1 MRRTA
6 ILEATKPPRR
16 RLLLPGSRRQNVRP
30 TRNGLGFMRKFGEYV
45 FLEDS
50 RYACQAK
57 SARAL
62 PLGASARPDAAWV
75 LASLWLL
82 LVVVSAPVVILP
94 LRGCGALTHAVFGV
108 VHVIPA
114 VPCADARALRAA
126 R

>member
-6 ILEATKPPRR
+6 ILEATRPPRR

-50 RYACQAK
+50 RYARQAK

-62 PLGASARPDAAWV
+62 PLGASARPGVTRMRLV
-75 LASLWLL
+75 LAPAASRPPPPTPRHSLFPPPPPA
-82 LVVVSAPVVILP
+82 APPSP
-94 LRGCGALTHAVFGV
+94 LS
-108 VHVIPA
+108 
-114 VPCADARALRAA
+114 
-126 R
+126 

>member
-6 ILEATKPPRR
+6 ILEATRPPRR

-50 RYACQAK
+50 RYARQAK

-62 PLGASARPDAAWV
+62 PLGASARPGVTRMRLCFLPSGSRARLTTEKVGFVFPPAPAA
-75 LASLWLL
+75 SFCFFFFC
-82 LVVVSAPVVILP
+82 
-94 LRGCGALTHAVFGV
+94 GCL
-108 VHVIPA
+108 
-114 VPCADARALRAA
+114 
-126 R
+126 

>member
-62 PLGASARPDAAWV
+62 PLGASARPDAACY
-75 LASLWLL
+75 AFCSTR
-82 LVVVSAPVVILP
+82 APACRLGGGRRVCP
-94 LRGCGALTHAVFGV
+94 
-108 VHVIPA
+108 
-114 VPCADARALRAA
+114 AA
-126 R
+126 RTSTAGGAAPAWGAPAAPPSRLCRRT

>member
-62 PLGASARPDAAWV
+62 PLGASARPDAAFFSSRC
-75 LASLWLL
+75 LRPPRASGVRALSTTSPRRHPFPT
-82 LVVVSAPVVILP
+82 VGGSA
-94 LRGCGALTHAVFGV
+94 RGGSRGAL
-108 VHVIPA
+108 PQR
-114 VPCADARALRAA
+114 AR
-126 R
+126 

>member
-6 ILEATKPPRR
+6 ILEATRPPRR

-50 RYACQAK
+50 RYARQAK

-62 PLGASARPDAAWV
+62 PLGASARPGV
-75 LASLWLL
+75 TRMR
-82 LVVVSAPVVILP
+82 LVFRP
-94 LRGCGALTHAVFGV
+94 LS
-108 VHVIPA
+108 
-114 VPCADARALRAA
+114 ARAPAPQNNSGCLLPPPPPSAAPPLNHSALRLPH
-126 R
+126 